1 MATKKQ
7 KTGAAVAAVVG
18 VGALGLGAVA
28 LMRSN
33 NSTNKE
39 ADSMF
44 SGMLDGGATGRY
56 SDSTGVPSNGGSSN
70 SGGSNIGE
78 TIGNVLSEVL
88 QTTPQTQ
95 PTPIIINPPSDNGYE
110 DIIPLINAVD
120 NPSDEDSDIKQVAQG
135 VRHGESVVIPNSAG
149 NAYEAFYSALVQE
162 DRAFESGG
170 GVYIPSSIGSSAKT
184 SGSTAV
190 EYSPF
195 DFAPTSKQ
203 ADVSSYNQGK
213 TGGTANTPSKAERE
227 YTSNKVYDSG
237 AKRNDSAGARALA
250 DSITSGKSS
259 PSSGKSSNAVNSFDS
274 FVSNT
279 VKGVSSAYQSAASA
293 VGSFFSGLFGGK

>member
-7 KTGAAVAAVVG
+7 KTGAAVAAVIG

-44 SGMLDGGATGRY
+44 SGMLGGGATGGY
-56 SDSTGVPSNGGSSN
+56 SDTTGIPSNGGSSTSN
-70 SGGSNIGE
+70 GGGSNIGE
-78 TIGNVLSEVL
+78 TIGGVLSEVL
-88 QTTPQTQ
+88 QTTPQAQ

-184 SGSTAV
+184 SSSTAV

-195 DFAPTSKQ
+195 TFAPTKKQ
-203 ADVSSYNQGK
+203 ADYSAYNQGK

-227 YTSNKVYDSG
+227 YESNKVYDSG
-237 AKRNDSAGARALA
+237 KKRSDSAGAQALA
-250 DSITSGKSS
+250 GSITSGKSS
-259 PSSGKSSNAVNSFDS
+259 PSSGKSSSPVESFGN

-279 VKGVSSAYQSAASA
+279 VQSAASA
-293 VGSFFSGLFGGK
+293 VGSFFGGLFGGK